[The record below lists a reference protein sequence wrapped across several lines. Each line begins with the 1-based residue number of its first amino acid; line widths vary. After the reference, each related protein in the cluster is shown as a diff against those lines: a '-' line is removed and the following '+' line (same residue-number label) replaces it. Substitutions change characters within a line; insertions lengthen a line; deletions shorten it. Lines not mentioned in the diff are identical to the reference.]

1 MKERDIISVLGGFQ
15 RPVLEDITYLLG
27 ADEVSYRQRK
37 PDLVA
42 SLSDYLHRKPRRWL
56 NCLPERDLKLLRKL
70 VEYGPGRVQYIEMGH
85 YHSILEVSGLV
96 EVSDDQQRYQK
107 VSISREVYEIVAPY
121 VEEAINKGESSG
133 RFEFERAGLG
143 FLNIYGRVSVQQFL
157 DFVQDWC
164 DAGYG
169 PGMKKLLVLVQD
181 SPLIKMSRF
190 TDDYGDYLITPC
202 LENLPNLVEDR
213 ERYGYKEELLN
224 PVAMDTIVG
233 AGEGAPFFTVS
244 MNSPEGRALEE
255 MLRSIGY
262 NNLDITHI
270 AHDIWLDAQ
279 VEEQGEMI
287 YDAIYAKDETIHSD
301 FEFKQCLQIV
311 ADYANSIPLW
321 KFCGKS
327 AREQGLVLFYLP
339 DEFLN
344 NYDEAGDADRDVPS
358 WSMPDP
364 TVSEGYEKALPED
377 LLKLL
382 PGGFPFGMSVPH
394 VAPDDACPC
403 GSGLRY
409 RHCHGKL
416 LN

>member
-1 MKERDIISVLGGFQ
+1 MKERDIISVLNGFQ
-15 RPVLEDITYLLG
+15 KPVLEDISYLLG
-27 ADEVSYRQRK
+27 AEASYRLRK
-37 PDLVA
+37 NELVA
-42 SLSDYLHRKPRRWL
+42 SLSDYLHHKPRRWL
-56 NCLPERDLKLLRKL
+56 DCLPERDLKLLRKL
-70 VEYGPGRVQYIEMGH
+70 VGYGPGRVQYIEMGH

-96 EVSDDQQRYQK
+96 DVSDDQQRYQR

-121 VEEAINKGESSG
+121 IDEAVNKGERTG
-133 RFEFERAGLG
+133 RFQFERAGLG
-143 FLNIYGRVSVQQFL
+143 FLNIYGKVSVQQFL

-213 ERYGYKEELLN
+213 ERYGYKEENLH
-224 PVAMDTIVG
+224 PVPLDAIIA
-233 AGEGAPFFTVS
+233 AGEGAPFFTVL
-244 MNSPEGRALEE
+244 MNTPEGKALEE

-262 NNLDITHI
+262 NSLDIMHI

-301 FEFKQCLQIV
+301 FEFRQCLQIV
-311 ADYANSIPLW
+311 ADYANSIPQW
-321 KFCGKS
+321 RFCGKS
-327 AREQGLVLFYLP
+327 ANEQGLVLFYLP

-344 NYDEAGDADRDVPS
+344 EGVDDAGGDDVPG

-364 TVSEGYEKALPED
+364 TVSEGYEKGD